1 MTTQALPLTIE
12 DAAAALRT
20 GALTSTALT
29 RTVLDRIARL
39 DPALGAYVTVTEDEA
54 LAAAAGA
61 DADFARG
68 RDRSPL
74 QGVPLVVK
82 DLIATRDAPTRA
94 NSEVLAPGWGGGV
107 DAPAVA
113 RLREAGSVLLGK
125 STTNEFAC
133 GLPDSTTRFPFPRNP
148 WNAEHTP
155 MGSSSG
161 TAIAVSAG
169 LALGGLGTDTGGSVR
184 GPAGAN
190 GCTGLKVTFGR
201 VPKNGVVPCAF
212 TLDTVGP
219 MARSA
224 YDCALILD
232 AVAGH
237 DPGDPYSSPLPPDRY
252 AEGARD
258 GGVEGLRV
266 GVPTR
271 YFLDSPLLDG
281 EVRTAVLR
289 AADEL
294 AGTGATLTYVVVPH
308 AQEANDA
315 NNITFLSEA
324 FAYHRKNLAGRWDD
338 YGRTTRELL
347 ARAAFFTGADYVQAQ
362 RVRALFRRGLADV
375 FAKVDVLL
383 TPVSFTAAAPIASA
397 DLAAALFRP
406 GFHGPWNAS
415 GLPAAAVPCGFTEA
429 GLPLSFQVVGRP
441 FAESTVL
448 RVADAYQRR
457 TDWHLRVPPAARDG
471 IARPDA
477 ASPDTAHQD
486 AAHQKDVHRNAA
498 HQRGAHRGFTGS
510 SPTPQEGA
518 G

>member
-1 MTTQALPLTIE
+1 MTTPPLPLTIE
-12 DAAAALRT
+12 DAAAALRA
-20 GALTSTALT
+20 GATTSTALT
-29 RTVLDRIARL
+29 RTVLDRVARL

-54 LAAAAGA
+54 LAAAAEA

-94 NSEVLAPGWGGGV
+94 NSEVLEPGWGGGA

-113 RLREAGSVLLGK
+113 RLRAAGSVLLGK

-133 GLPDSTTRFPFPRNP
+133 GLPDRTARFPFPRNP
-148 WNAEHTP
+148 WNPERTP

-190 GCTGLKVTFGR
+190 GCTGLKVTLGR
-201 VPKNGVVPCAF
+201 VPKSGVVPCAF
-212 TLDTVGP
+212 SLDTVGP

-232 AVAGH
+232 AIAGH
-237 DPGDPYSSPLPPDRY
+237 DPADPYSSPLPPGRY
-252 AEGARD
+252 ADDARD
-258 GGVEGLRV
+258 GGAEGLRV

-294 AGTGATLTYVVVPH
+294 ADAGATLTYVVVPH

-324 FAYHRKNLAGRWDD
+324 FAYHRQNLVDRWDE
-338 YGRTTRELL
+338 YGRSTRELL

-383 TPVSFTAAAPIASA
+383 TPVSFTPAAPIATA

-415 GLPAAAVPCGFTEA
+415 GLPSIAVPCGFAET
-429 GLPLSFQVVGRP
+429 GLPLSFQLVGRP

-448 RVADAYQRR
+448 RAADAYQRR
-457 TDWHLRVPPAARDG
+457 TGWHLRVPPSARAG
-471 IARPDA
+471 IAHREA
-477 ASPDTAHQD
+477 ATAD
-486 AAHQKDVHRNAA
+486 RGAA
-498 HQRGAHRGFTGS
+498 HQRGAHQGFARS
-510 SPTPQEGA
+510 STTPQEGA

>member
-1 MTTQALPLTIE
+1 MPLTIE
-12 DAAAALRT
+12 DAAAELRAGT
-20 GALTSTALT
+20 VTSADLT

-39 DPALGAYVTVTEDEA
+39 DGGLGAYVTVCGTEA
-54 LAAAAGA
+54 LAAAEEA

-74 QGVPLVVK
+74 QGIPLVVK
-82 DLIATRDAPTRA
+82 DVIATRDAPTRA
-94 NSEVLAPGWGGGV
+94 NSEVLDPGWGGGA

-113 RLREAGSVLLGK
+113 RLRAAGSVLLGK
-125 STTNEFAC
+125 ATTNEFAC
-133 GLPDSTTRFPFPRNP
+133 GLPAEPAHGGTARFPFPRNP
-148 WNAEHTP
+148 WNPGHTP

-190 GCTGLKVTFGR
+190 GHTGLKVTFGR
-201 VPKNGVVPCAF
+201 VPKSGVVPCAF
-212 TLDTVGP
+212 SLDTVGP

-237 DPGDPYSSPLPPDRY
+237 DPGDPYSSPVPAGRY
-252 AEGARD
+252 AEHTRGGGAD
-258 GGVEGLRV
+258 GIRI

-281 EVRTAVLR
+281 EVRGGVLR
-289 AADEL
+289 AAGEL
-294 AGTGATLTYVVVPH
+294 ARAGATLTDVVVAH

-324 FAYHRKNLAGRWDD
+324 FAYHRKNLVGRWDE
-338 YGRTTRELL
+338 YGRSTRELL

-362 RVRALFRRGLADV
+362 RVRALFRRVLAKV
-375 FAKVDVLL
+375 FAEVDVLL
-383 TPVSFTAAAPIASA
+383 TPVALTAAAPIASA
-397 DLAAALFRP
+397 DMAAALTRP
-406 GFHGPWNAS
+406 GFHGLWNAA
-415 GLPAAAVPCGFTEA
+415 GLPAAAVPCGFTA
-429 GLPLSFQVVGRP
+429 TGLPLSFQVVGRP
-441 FAESTVL
+441 FGESTVL
-448 RVADAYQRR
+448 RVADAYQRS
-457 TDWHLRVPPAARDG
+457 TDWHLRVPPAAREG
-471 IARPDA
+471 V
-477 ASPDTAHQD
+477 AHQSP
-486 AAHQKDVHRNAA
+486 A
-498 HQRGAHRGFTGS
+498 HQRVAHREIARS
-510 SPTPQEGA
+510 SHTAREGA

>member
-1 MTTQALPLTIE
+1 MTTPALPLTIE
-12 DAAAALRT
+12 DAAAALRS
-20 GALTSTALT
+20 GAVTSTALT
-29 RTVLDRIARL
+29 RTVLDRIVRF
-39 DPALGAYVTVTEDEA
+39 DGGLGAYVTVCEAEA
-54 LAAAAGA
+54 LAAAAEA

-74 QGVPLVVK
+74 QGIPLVVK
-82 DLIATRDAPTRA
+82 DIIATRDAPTRA
-94 NSEVLAPGWGGGV
+94 NSEVLDPGWGDGV

-113 RLREAGSVLLGK
+113 RLRAAGSVLLGK

-133 GLPDSTTRFPFPRNP
+133 GLPAEPTHGEPAHDDATRFPFPRNP
-148 WNAEHTP
+148 WNPEHTP

-190 GCTGLKVTFGR
+190 GHTGLKVTFGR
-201 VPKNGVVPCAF
+201 VPKSGVVPCAF
-212 TLDTVGP
+212 SLDTVGP

-232 AVAGH
+232 VIAGH
-237 DPGDPYSSPLPPDRY
+237 DPGDRYSSAVPVDRY
-252 AEGARD
+252 AEGARG
-258 GGVEGLRV
+258 GGVDGLRV

-281 EVRTAVLR
+281 EVHCGVLG

-294 AGTGATLTYVVVPH
+294 ARAGATLTDVVVPH

-324 FAYHRKNLAGRWDD
+324 FAYHRKNLVGRWDE
-338 YGRTTRELL
+338 YGRSTRELL

-362 RVRALFRRGLADV
+362 RVRTLFRQVLAEV
-375 FAKVDVLL
+375 FAQVDVLL
-383 TPVSFTAAAPIASA
+383 TPVALTAAAPIASA
-397 DLAAALFRP
+397 DMTAALVRP
-406 GFHGPWNAS
+406 GFHGLWNAA
-415 GLPAAAVPCGFTEA
+415 GLPAVAVPCGFTAA

-441 FAESTVL
+441 FGESTVL
-448 RVADAYQRR
+448 RVADTYQRH
-457 TDWHLRVPPAARDG
+457 TDWHLRVPPATRDG
-471 IARPDA
+471 
-477 ASPDTAHQD
+477 
-486 AAHQKDVHRNAA
+486 VA
-498 HQRGAHRGFTGS
+498 HQRVAPS
-510 SPTPQEGA
+510 SHTAREGA

>member
-1 MTTQALPLTIE
+1 MTSPLTLPLTIE
-12 DAAAALRT
+12 DAAEALRS
-20 GALTSTALT
+20 GAVTSEALT

-39 DPALGAYVTVTEDEA
+39 DGALGAYVAVTADEA
-54 LAAAAGA
+54 LAAAADA

-68 RDRSPL
+68 IDRSPL

-94 NSEVLAPGWGGGV
+94 NSEVLAPGWGGGA

-113 RLREAGSVLLGK
+113 RLRAAGGVLLGK

-133 GLPDSTTRFPFPRNP
+133 GLPEPPSRFPFPRNP
-148 WNAEHTP
+148 WNPEHTA

-184 GPAGAN
+184 GPSGAN

-201 VPKNGVVPCAF
+201 VPKSGVVPCAF

-237 DPGDPYSSPLPPDRY
+237 DPGDPHSSPLPADRY
-252 AEGARD
+252 ADGARVG
-258 GGVEGLRV
+258 GGVEGLRI
-266 GVPTR
+266 GVPTG

-281 EVRTAVLR
+281 EVRGGVLR

-294 AGTGATLTYVVVPH
+294 ARAGATITDVAVPY

-315 NNITFLSEA
+315 NNVTFLCEC
-324 FAYHRKNLAGRWDD
+324 FAYHRSDLVHRWDD

-362 RVRALFRRGLADV
+362 RVRALFRRALADV
-375 FAKVDVLL
+375 FAEVDVLL
-383 TPVSFTAAAPIASA
+383 TPVALTPPAPVATA
-397 DLAAALFRP
+397 DFAAALLRP
-406 GFHGPWNAS
+406 GFQALWNAA
-415 GLPAAAVPCGFTEA
+415 GLPAAAMPCGSA
-429 GLPLSFQVVGRP
+429 ASGLPLSVQVVGRP
-441 FAESTVL
+441 FGEGTVL
-448 RVADAYQRR
+448 RVADTYQRH
-457 TDWHLRVPPAARDG
+457 TDFHLRVPPAARDG
-471 IARPDA
+471 VAHPGGERSSHTAR
-477 ASPDTAHQD
+477 
-486 AAHQKDVHRNAA
+486 
-498 HQRGAHRGFTGS
+498 
-510 SPTPQEGA
+510 EGA